1 MLLGSLKNKTD
12 LILNTNI
19 TKGPIKLLSIYIS
32 GDPNEIFIKNYQSKL
47 DSLLRQLHWWKAR
60 DLSLY
65 GRVLIV
71 KTLALSKFLYLASLI
86 PIPKNIIN
94 IIKSEIYEFIWK
106 GKTDK
111 VKREIFEQE
120 FAIGGFKMFD
130 FIDIIKAS
138 SVIWIKRYLDTIDRN
153 WKSMFECFCNKTNL
167 PVFLQSNFDVSE
179 LPPNLPLYYKNSII
193 IWQSVSHHVTNNNLL
208 SNCLWYNKGIK
219 LGGKSVYSKN
229 LMSIGM
235 WTVADLY
242 ECDGQTVIPFST
254 WQKRGAVELDRLTWL
269 GIVNVVKPIRNTFCK
284 SCIISAGIVVND
296 KFISIQKVTQR
307 DIKNSLS
314 KKKYSKLK
322 ELDFK
327 FKIKANSIH
336 GNLNDEIWKRL
347 FLSCHQVNMNKKT
360 KGLVTLGELRDF
372 LANRAIF
379 HNRGSCAN

>member
-1 MLLGSLKNKTD
+1 
-12 LILNTNI
+12 
-19 TKGPIKLLSIYIS
+19 
-32 GDPNEIFIKNYQSKL
+32 
-47 DSLLRQLHWWKAR
+47 
-60 DLSLY
+60 
-65 GRVLIV
+65 
-71 KTLALSKFLYLASLI
+71 
-86 PIPKNIIN
+86 
-94 IIKSEIYEFIWK
+94 
-106 GKTDK
+106 
-111 VKREIFEQE
+111 
-120 FAIGGFKMFD
+120 MFD

-242 ECDGQTVIPFST
+242 ECDEQTVIPFST

-269 GIVNVVKPIRNTFCK
+269 GIVNAVKPFRNKFCT

-296 KFISIQKVTQR
+296 KFISIQNVTQR

-347 FLSCHQVNMNKKT
+347 FLSCHQVTMNNKT
-360 KGLVTLGELRDF
+360 KELQYKILMRYVANNYLLYKMKKVNSQTCSFCMLDVETIEHLFFYCILVKNIYIQAFNEWISVTNCNVLPTPRNCILGDFGVNLFSNVTYRSLYLLTLFIKSYIMQCKYENTELSYVSFKRVLKCRVQLLQNVYNEEAF
-372 LANRAIF
+372 EILIQLCTGN
-379 HNRGSCAN
+379 